1 MLRFPRLRRGE
12 KPFDVADPNRPIEL
26 ESFAVELARV
36 GAHMTEDSWER
47 EPLTH
52 CLERLAK
59 PAILGE
65 LDVEVSVDAER
76 ASRLAVGRT
85 LAAAALEKTIRELAH
100 AAAHLLAGSR
110 SGSRAPGPRHGGGVT
125 RP

>member
-76 ASRLAVGRT
+76 AVGRT